1 MTPEGRARITTVTFD
16 LGGVLIDWDPRY
28 LYRTLFDD
36 EADMEAFLAEVTTP
50 AWNAEQDAGR
60 PWVDAVDALAAEYP
74 EHRPLIEAY
83 HQRWPETLGD
93 AIQGT
98 VEVLAD
104 LRDAG
109 VRLLALSNWSAE
121 TFPVALERYP
131 FLGWFEGIVIS
142 GEVGAAKPDERI
154 FHVLIERHGIEPAET
169 VFVDDTVANVEA
181 AEELGFIGLRFHD
194 PDRLRTDLVRLGA
207 ARAGRWPRS
216 RDLREGAD
224 GLDRREHPAPGG
236 DDRLHRRAAV
246 PSRTHLGHRRWRH
259 LQHQPDGARGPYRDP
274 RRRAHPLRRGR

>member
-1 MTPEGRARITTVTFD
+1 VTAEGRARITTVTFD

-36 EADMEAFLAEVTTP
+36 EAEMETFLAEVTTP

-60 PWVDAVDALAAEYP
+60 PWVDAVDALAAEFP

-83 HQRWPETLGD
+83 RRRWPETLGD

-98 VEVLAD
+98 VDVLAE

-154 FHVLIERHGIEPAET
+154 FQVLIERHAVEPAET

-181 AEELGFIGLRFHD
+181 AEELGFVGLRFHD
-194 PDRLRTDLVRLGA
+194 PDRLRTDLARLGVLGPIA
-207 ARAGRWPRS
+207 GHDRA
-216 RDLREGAD
+216 
-224 GLDRREHPAPGG
+224 
-236 DDRLHRRAAV
+236 
-246 PSRTHLGHRRWRH
+246 T
-259 LQHQPDGARGPYRDP
+259 
-274 RRRAHPLRRGR
+274 

>member
-1 MTPEGRARITTVTFD
+1 MTAPGAARITTVTFD

-36 EADMEAFLAEVTTP
+36 ETEMEAFLAEVTTP

-98 VEVLAD
+98 VDILAE

-109 VRLLALSNWSAE
+109 IRLLALSNWSAE

-131 FLGWFEGIVIS
+131 FLGWFEGIVVS

-154 FHVLIERHGIEPAET
+154 FRVLIERHGIDPAAT
-169 VFVDDTVANVEA
+169 VFVDDTLANVEA

-194 PDRLRTDLVRLGA
+194 FLRLRTDLVRLGVL
-207 ARAGRWPRS
+207 RPVGD
-216 RDLREGAD
+216 RDHA
-224 GLDRREHPAPGG
+224 
-236 DDRLHRRAAV
+236 
-246 PSRTHLGHRRWRH
+246 T
-259 LQHQPDGARGPYRDP
+259 
-274 RRRAHPLRRGR
+274 

>member
-1 MTPEGRARITTVTFD
+1 VTAERRARVTTITFD

-28 LYRTLFDD
+28 LYRSLFDD
-36 EADMEAFLAEVTTP
+36 EAEMEAFLAEVTTP

-60 PWVDAVDALAAEYP
+60 PWVDAVDALAAEFP

-83 HQRWPETLGD
+83 RQRWPETLGD

-98 VEVLAD
+98 VDVLAE

-109 VRLLALSNWSAE
+109 VHLLALSNWSAE

-154 FHVLIERHGIEPAET
+154 FQVLIERHGIEPAKT

-194 PDRLRTDLVRLGA
+194 PDRLRTDLERLGV
-207 ARAGRWPRS
+207 
-216 RDLREGAD
+216 LR
-224 GLDRREHPAPGG
+224 PGG
-236 DDRLHRRAAV
+236 
-246 PSRTHLGHRRWRH
+246 GHDH
-259 LQHQPDGARGPYRDP
+259 TT
-274 RRRAHPLRRGR
+274 